1 METRQMINR
10 KEVYGKVKE
19 AIIEAHAAGQTYAE
33 AAAKLGLRRDSLY
46 TAAKRLGLPLKPSKH
61 RK

>member
-1 METRQMINR
+1 METHQVIHR
-10 KEVYGKVKE
+10 KEVYGKVKQ
-19 AIIEAHAAGQTYAE
+19 AIIDGHAAGLTYAE

-46 TAAKRLGLPLKPSKH
+46 SAAKRLGLTLKPSKH

>member
-1 METRQMINR
+1 METYQMIPR

-19 AIIEAHAAGQTYAE
+19 AVIEGHAAGLTYAE

-46 TAAKRLGLPLKPSKH
+46 SAAKRMGLSLKPSKH

>member
-1 METRQMINR
+1 MIAR
-10 KEVYGKVKE
+10 KNTYGKVKQ

-46 TAAKRLGLPLKPSKH
+46 IAAKRLGLSLKPSKH

>member
-1 METRQMINR
+1 MINR